1 MKKLFI
7 YIMMMMP
14 LVANADTV
22 EINGIYYNLI
32 SKNNVAEVT
41 SNPNRYSGTIT
52 IPSSVT
58 YEGKQYNVTS
68 IGDKAFQTCYSLE
81 SVTISNGI
89 VSIGNNAFDYCTSLT
104 SVEIPN
110 SVKTIGNSAFIGCA
124 GLTTINI
131 PNSVT
136 TIGGAAFTSCKG
148 LVSIAIP
155 NNVTEIKSYTFMN
168 CSSLTTFVI
177 PDGVKTIGGNAFQGC
192 SGLTSIT
199 IPNNVSYIE
208 GSTFEDCSG
217 LTSATIGSGVKSI
230 YSKAFYGCKNLMD
243 VYCMPE
249 SVPSTN
255 SDAFKDS
262 YQENITLHVPGKSID
277 DYKAK
282 EPWSKFKDIVDLN
295 TISPDNPG
303 VINNPVEINGIYYN
317 IVPKAASA
325 EVTSN
330 PNRYSGTITIPSSVT
345 YEGKQYNVT
354 SIGDKAFQ
362 TCYSLESVTISN
374 GIVSIGN
381 NAFDYC
387 TSLTSVEI
395 PNSVKTIGN
404 SAFIG
409 CAGLTTINIPN
420 SVTTIGGAAF
430 TSCKG
435 LVSIAIPNNVTE
447 IKSYT
452 FMNCSSLTTF
462 VIPDGVKTIGG
473 NAFQGCSGLT
483 SITIPNNV
491 SYIEGSTFEDCSG
504 LTSAT
509 IGSGVKSI
517 YSKAFYGCKNLM
529 DVYCM
534 PESVPSTNSDA
545 FKDSYQESITLHVPA
560 KSINAY
566 KDAEPW
572 NKFYEIVAI
581 EGIVEPESPKCATPE
596 IKFSDDTFTFSCATQ
611 GVEFVSVVTV
621 SDAKKYYD
629 AKIKLAQTYKISVY
643 ATKNGYERSDI
654 ATKEIVITNDNTES
668 AEILTGDVNGDG
680 VVNVADHVKLSDIIM
695 KSKGSMNGKK

>member
-199 IPNNVSYIE
+199 IPNNVSYIG

-491 SYIEGSTFEDCSG
+491 SYIGGSTFEDCSG

>member
-199 IPNNVSYIE
+199 IPNNVSYI
-208 GSTFEDCSG
+208 G
-217 LTSATIGSGVKSI
+217 
-230 YSKAFYGCKNLMD
+230 
-243 VYCMPE
+243 
-249 SVPSTN
+249 
-255 SDAFKDS
+255 
-262 YQENITLHVPGKSID
+262 
-277 DYKAK
+277 
-282 EPWSKFKDIVDLN
+282 
-295 TISPDNPG
+295 
-303 VINNPVEINGIYYN
+303 
-317 IVPKAASA
+317 
-325 EVTSN
+325 
-330 PNRYSGTITIPSSVT
+330 
-345 YEGKQYNVT
+345 
-354 SIGDKAFQ
+354 
-362 TCYSLESVTISN
+362 
-374 GIVSIGN
+374 
-381 NAFDYC
+381 
-387 TSLTSVEI
+387 
-395 PNSVKTIGN
+395 
-404 SAFIG
+404 
-409 CAGLTTINIPN
+409 
-420 SVTTIGGAAF
+420 
-430 TSCKG
+430 
-435 LVSIAIPNNVTE
+435 
-447 IKSYT
+447 
-452 FMNCSSLTTF
+452 
-462 VIPDGVKTIGG
+462 
-473 NAFQGCSGLT
+473 
-483 SITIPNNV
+483 
-491 SYIEGSTFEDCSG
+491 GSTFEDCSG